1 MDNFKIIIN
10 SYNRPQMLEALIN
23 EVKNYDYDVI
33 DDGSVYD
40 LSFIPS
46 DRLTQLVHGGK
57 KRYWLTYTV
66 GINTFLNSEKDYC
79 LFLPDDITKVDF
91 KAIEQVI
98 NQMQSTH
105 YTINLIND
113 SRKHC
118 WTKPQPSREKY
129 DNLINKG
136 FFDCGG
142 ITNRETL
149 KKIKLKPMPKT
160 WWVEGRSSGVG
171 YQMTRQLK
179 QHNVTMWTPKKS
191 LAYHGSHE
199 SVMHR
204 NERIKNPLIS
214 L

>member
-1 MDNFKIIIN
+1 
-10 SYNRPQMLEALIN
+10 MLEALIN
-23 EVKNYDYDVI
+23 EVKQYDYHVI
-33 DDGSVYD
+33 DDGTNHD
-40 LSFIPS
+40 LSFIPT
-46 DRLTQLVHGGK
+46 DRLTKLEHGGK
-57 KRYWLTYTV
+57 NRYWFNYTI
-66 GINTFLNSEKDYC
+66 GINKFLDSGKLNC
-79 LFLPDDITKVDF
+79 LFLTDDVSNVDF
-91 KAIEQVI
+91 HSIVEI
-98 NQMQSTH
+98 TNQMKSTH

-113 SRKHC
+113 NRKHC
-118 WTKPQPSREKY
+118 WGHPKPAKDKY

-142 ITNRETL
+142 ITNRATL

-191 LAYHGSHE
+191 LAYHGDHE
-199 SVMHR
+199 SVMHPK
-204 NERIKNPLIS
+204 ERIKNPLIS